1 MNDAIIL
8 KSSHTVL
15 QSMTTMAMFLAI
27 LHANDCI
34 TMNDIIKYDDIMV
47 VIFLVIYLV
56 LGIPIAYML
65 F

>member
-47 VIFLVIYLV
+47 VISLVIYLV
-56 LGIPIAYML
+56 LGIPIAYVL